1 MSDDIVDMNAMVTS
15 AIYYAEHQLDDARQ
29 AWAAVCAIE
38 QALALDREGVEK
50 EIAQRGAVA
59 AAEKAGLTVL
69 AEHLKDMYATAVAEP
84 PPPMALTLLPVEMI
98 GQRETTAF
106 VDWHEGDEPRG
117 AVQNIRLPVYPKA
130 QLEMAAKLRR
140 ARLGAGL
147 GLREACTLFG
157 VGAIEWA
164 SLESGSQNL
173 PNEQWDYVFLTL
185 GRFPRAPKRE
195 PIVLDLSEERPCG
208 KLLGIVPVAHV
219 GDCKGQ
225 HSNQC
230 LMCLRIRNGGV
241 LPPEVIE
248 NAYRA
253 VREELL
259 DFKAFGSNV
268 CEACKAPNAAL
279 MYGYPPIDFMRGYPP
294 MECDRC
300 KGTFGMC
307 SDPNGWDSPLRPSL
321 CRKCAVDN
329 RLCALCGKEV

>member
-38 QALALDREGVEK
+38 QALALVRDGVEK

-59 AAEKAGLTVL
+59 AAEKAGLTAL
-69 AEHLKDMYATAVAEP
+69 AEHLKGMYTTAVAE

-106 VDWHEGDEPRG
+106 VDWHEVDEPRG

-195 PIVLDLSEERPCG
+195 PIVLDLSEEAPRG
-208 KLLGIVPVAHV
+208 TLLGIVPCS
-219 GDCKGQ
+219 DY
-225 HSNQC
+225 N
-230 LMCLRIRNGGV
+230 
-241 LPPEVIE
+241 
-248 NAYRA
+248 
-253 VREELL
+253 
-259 DFKAFGSNV
+259 FKAFGRNV
-268 CEACKAPNAAL
+268 CEACKAANVVH
-279 MYGYPPIDFMRGYPP
+279 MYGYPP

-321 CRKCAVDN
+321 CRRCAKKN
-329 RLCALCGKEV
+329 GLCALCGNKP